1 MAKVVVM
8 LAEGFEEIEGL
19 TVVDLLRRAEVEVN
33 MVSITGNLFVTG
45 SHNITVK
52 ADTLLEEELFNE
64 ADMIVLPGGMPGT
77 KHLGEHQ
84 KVISLLK
91 EFYEKDKHIA
101 AICAAPSILGLNGL
115 LKGKK
120 ATSFPSFR
128 DTLLEATVVD
138 ENSIIDGKIITSKGM
153 GTAIDFSLDLI
164 RILKDKETS
173 DNIGKS
179 IQYL

>member
-45 SHNITVK
+45 SHNIMVK
-52 ADTLLEEELFNE
+52 ADTLLEEETFDE
-64 ADMIVLPGGMPGT
+64 TDMIVLPGGMPGT
-77 KHLGEHQ
+77 KHLGEHYQ
-84 KVISLLK
+84 VISLLK
-91 EFYEKDKHIA
+91 EFYEKDKYIA

-128 DTLLEATVVD
+128 DKLLEATVVD
-138 ENSIIDGKIITSKGM
+138 EKSIIDGKIITSKGM

-164 RILKDKETS
+164 KILKDKETS